1 MNLYCM
7 LRNNDNPINIIRRIL
22 LSQELQSNLSAYIQK
37 SINEIK
43 NSTPISFS
51 GEYKTEEDEVLII
64 DNFENPYA
72 NFVPATTQI
81 LQSNEIENI
90 KTLIFVNE
98 EIIAYQCFDSR
109 KVIRPDKWFLIYS
122 GNTYNKIDNKG
133 LIIESKIDALF
144 CKNRLFFYSYHNASK
159 IFDLSSYYREASD
172 KEIDDLMRDKCIQ
185 ADVSFDKNLINS
197 KMRKKLYLIQ
207 KNKTLEKI
215 QNNFDIVLEYAK
227 QLNLE
232 KMFDKK
238 KKKIIIP
245 SDKKNLEKLINFLN
259 DDLYKS
265 PISETIYET
274 NSKKILK
281 ND

>member
-7 LRNNDNPINIIRRIL
+7 LKNNDNPINIIRRIL

-37 SINEIK
+37 SINEVK

-64 DNFENPYA
+64 ENFENPYA
-72 NFVPATTQI
+72 NFIPATTQI

-98 EIIAYQCFDSR
+98 EMIAYQCFDSR
-109 KVIRPDKWFLIYS
+109 KVIRPEKWFLIYS

-144 CKNRLFFYSYHNASK
+144 WKNRLFFSSYHNASK

-172 KEIDDLMRDKCIQ
+172 KEIDDLMKDKCIQ

-207 KNKTLEKI
+207 KNKTLEKV

-227 QLNLE
+227 QLNVG